1 MGALPK
7 RKYAKARQGKRRG
20 NTSLALPPLDYC
32 PQCHSLKMSH
42 HACPTCGSYAGRE
55 VIKVESPKKKPTG

>member
-7 RKYAKARQGKRRG
+7 RKYAKARQGKRRAHLG
-20 NTSLALPPLDYC
+20 MIVPSLDLC
-32 PQCHSLKMSH
+32 PQCHSPKLAH

-55 VIKVESPKKKPTG
+55 VIEVKTKKKPAA

>member
-20 NTSLALPPLDYC
+20 HLGVALPRIDYC
-32 PQCHSLKMSH
+32 PQCHSPKLSH
-42 HACPTCGSYAGRE
+42 HVCPTCGTYAGRE
-55 VIKVESPKKKPTG
+55 VIEIKTPKKKAS